1 MRVEKSDQVINLMDT
16 NGRRNDVVNAYTIYM
31 EILRELGEETGDY
44 SFNRFPESL
53 KQFNFYKEAIERSPE
68 KFQKH
73 DNYDWIIAKLSSGAY
88 REAFE
93 DRDLEKLRRLS
104 GGKKFLKKLDNGI
117 EDRARHYTS
126 NLVKIGFTYLDRRLT
141 PVGFSFVDGKE
152 IVRDSF
158 ESLLPIDDTNLIFL
172 RQLLK
177 LRVYNKD
184 CTRYYSPMMMC
195 IYILLQNESINMRDL
210 QFMVSLI
217 TPFYYVDPKQYIEK
231 VMETSV
237 EEFEN
242 TYINYDTEPQYFE
255 VNSQP
260 APMDKQLFEKVFK
273 NGKSK
278 SIVEE
283 YYNFYSSLVDFMNN
297 KNEESLKKLFLYYS
311 HSKSKIDKAFG
322 YSKNIF
328 IFDKKEPYNVA
339 NFLELNENND
349 YLQSEKLN
357 SIIYKKFMGSK
368 RHDSVKEYSDTFM
381 RLLSVTGVVHL
392 KNGIAKL
399 KFRDLWT
406 ILFNDINLE
415 NFIFSNSTKIEY
427 KAYEENPESSFYKHV
442 SIEKIL
448 GIQKE
453 QGEVILN
460 NVADNLGVSTVN
472 EAKEKLKTGVNDE
485 FVEFI
490 KENYP
495 KEKTIQLLSMFS
507 DRSNDKEIQSMVGST
522 ASVPTI
528 FEYLVGIAWYHIS
541 KKEYD
546 VFSSFNLT
554 MNADFT
560 PETHAGGG
568 DGDIIVHYD
577 NTVVMLEVTLM
588 NKQAQKRG
596 EWEPVLRHSANLTI
610 DVAPKKVVT
619 FFIADELDDNT
630 INIWR
635 AVASVPLKSS
645 REAVNK
651 GRLARN
657 VTIMPLKN
665 NELVKIIE
673 KNTNEE
679 ALIESIEDSF
689 LELDHEFDSEWREE
703 IIKDIM

>member
-1 MRVEKSDQVINLMDT
+1 
-16 NGRRNDVVNAYTIYM
+16 
-31 EILRELGEETGDY
+31 
-44 SFNRFPESL
+44 
-53 KQFNFYKEAIERSPE
+53 
-68 KFQKH
+68 
-73 DNYDWIIAKLSSGAY
+73 
-88 REAFE
+88 
-93 DRDLEKLRRLS
+93 
-104 GGKKFLKKLDNGI
+104 
-117 EDRARHYTS
+117 
-126 NLVKIGFTYLDRRLT
+126 
-141 PVGFSFVDGKE
+141 
-152 IVRDSF
+152 
-158 ESLLPIDDTNLIFL
+158 
-172 RQLLK
+172 
-177 LRVYNKD
+177 
-184 CTRYYSPMMMC
+184 
-195 IYILLQNESINMRDL
+195 
-210 QFMVSLI
+210 
-217 TPFYYVDPKQYIEK
+217 
-231 VMETSV
+231 
-237 EEFEN
+237 
-242 TYINYDTEPQYFE
+242 
-255 VNSQP
+255 
-260 APMDKQLFEKVFK
+260 
-273 NGKSK
+273 
-278 SIVEE
+278 
-283 YYNFYSSLVDFMNN
+283 
-297 KNEESLKKLFLYYS
+297 
-311 HSKSKIDKAFG
+311 
-322 YSKNIF
+322 
-328 IFDKKEPYNVA
+328 
-339 NFLELNENND
+339 NENND

>member
-1 MRVEKSDQVINLMDT
+1 M
-16 NGRRNDVVNAYTIYM
+16 
-31 EILRELGEETGDY
+31 
-44 SFNRFPESL
+44 
-53 KQFNFYKEAIERSPE
+53 
-68 KFQKH
+68 
-73 DNYDWIIAKLSSGAY
+73 
-88 REAFE
+88 
-93 DRDLEKLRRLS
+93 
-104 GGKKFLKKLDNGI
+104 
-117 EDRARHYTS
+117 
-126 NLVKIGFTYLDRRLT
+126 
-141 PVGFSFVDGKE
+141 
-152 IVRDSF
+152 
-158 ESLLPIDDTNLIFL
+158 
-172 RQLLK
+172 
-177 LRVYNKD
+177 
-184 CTRYYSPMMMC
+184 
-195 IYILLQNESINMRDL
+195 
-210 QFMVSLI
+210 
-217 TPFYYVDPKQYIEK
+217 
-231 VMETSV
+231 
-237 EEFEN
+237 
-242 TYINYDTEPQYFE
+242 
-255 VNSQP
+255 
-260 APMDKQLFEKVFK
+260 
-273 NGKSK
+273 
-278 SIVEE
+278 
-283 YYNFYSSLVDFMNN
+283 
-297 KNEESLKKLFLYYS
+297 
-311 HSKSKIDKAFG
+311 
-322 YSKNIF
+322 
-328 IFDKKEPYNVA
+328 FDKKEPYNVA